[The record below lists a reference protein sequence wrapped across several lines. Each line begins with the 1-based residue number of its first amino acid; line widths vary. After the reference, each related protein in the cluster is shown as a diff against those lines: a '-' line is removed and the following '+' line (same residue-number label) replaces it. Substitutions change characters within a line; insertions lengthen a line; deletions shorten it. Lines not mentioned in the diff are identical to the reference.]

1 MIQYRR
7 RRRMS
12 DPTHVSTWP
21 NRTLCDVLEEMR
33 KCHESRNYAY
43 LLSLIEEVQTFGNRM
58 EAALSNQKDFTQM
71 DEALHK
77 LKKQYKPLRDEILK
91 LRDEKEE
98 LEEAIKKLKGEK
110 DTDDADE

>member
-1 MIQYRR
+1 
-7 RRRMS
+7 MS
-12 DPTHVSTWP
+12 DATHVSTWP

-43 LLSLIEEVQTFGNRM
+43 LLGLVEEVQTFGNRM
-58 EAALSNQKDFTQM
+58 EAALSNQQDYKAM

-77 LKKQYKPLRDEILK
+77 LKKEYKPLRDEIQK

-98 LEEAIKKLKGEK
+98 LENEIKKLKGEEV
-110 DTDDADE
+110 DDSDE